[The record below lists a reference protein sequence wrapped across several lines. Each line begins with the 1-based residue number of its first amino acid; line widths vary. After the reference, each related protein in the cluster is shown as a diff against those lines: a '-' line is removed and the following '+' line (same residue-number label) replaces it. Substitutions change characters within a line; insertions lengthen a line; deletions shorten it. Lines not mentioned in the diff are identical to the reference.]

1 MIAWVSCVGKREG
14 PGRLKRDTL
23 FPVSSTSFVRQK
35 ELMIK
40 AKIVKNSLF
49 LKWED

>member
-1 MIAWVSCVGKREG
+1 MIAWGSCVGKREG

-23 FPVSSTSFVRQK
+23 VPGTSFVRQK

-40 AKIVKNSLF
+40 AKIVKNSVF